1 MRASIQDR
9 VAGGRRCYNLGM
21 KLQTRSIV
29 ANRDV
34 EGPRSIVSINPATEE
49 EIATVSAL
57 DEVGAGDAVQAA
69 KEAFPEWSNT
79 PVEERQKIL
88 ARWLEIMLDEAEDLA
103 RLVSME
109 GGKPV
114 GEARL
119 VDVFPGLESLSYYS
133 ERLDELLAFRPE
145 RPNQVLFAHWQ
156 AGYRFDPLGM
166 VAIITPWN
174 YPVTIPMGEIVPA
187 IGAGNTVVFKP
198 ASATVLT
205 GLALGDM
212 ARRAGMPPG
221 VLNTVALPGSVTDAL
236 LDNPDVSK
244 VFFTGSVP
252 VGRHVALRC
261 AERIAPVQLELGGKD
276 AAVVAADAAIER
288 TARGLVWAAFVNSGQ
303 TCASVERVYVER
315 PVFDRLLQRIV
326 DLTGEIRVGDPSLP
340 DTDMGS
346 LTTKGQRDIV
356 ARQVEEAIAAGA
368 RALTGGKLPE
378 GPGFFYPPT
387 VLVDVTDDM
396 EVMREETFG
405 PVMPVV
411 PVDSLE
417 EGIRRANNSDFGLT
431 ASGWTRSTATAD
443 RLQRELDAGTVTIN
457 EHLVTAAEV
466 TGSWGG
472 VRDSGIGRTHGR
484 FGLISMVNIKYVI
497 RDMGGDEA
505 MPWHYPYD
513 EDFGRFMGAAMP
525 LMYRKGLGK
534 YATLHKL
541 AMTRRFRQRVRKTTL
556 MANLDKLL

>member
-1 MRASIQDR
+1 

-29 ANRDV
+29 ANRDI

-57 DEVGAGDAVQAA
+57 DKTGAGDAVEAA
-69 KEAFPEWSNT
+69 KGAFPEWSRT
-79 PVEERQKIL
+79 PVKERQKIL
-88 ARWLEIMLDEAEDLA
+88 ARWLAIMLDEAEDLA

-114 GEARL
+114 GEAQL

-133 ERLDELLAFRPE
+133 ERLDEMLAFRPE

-156 AGYRFDPLGM
+156 AGYRFDPLG
-166 VAIITPWN
+166 VFAIITPWN

-187 IGAGNTVVFKP
+187 VGAGNTVVFKP

-236 LDNPDVSK
+236 LDHPDVSK
-244 VFFTGSVP
+244 VFFTGSVD
-252 VGRHVALRC
+252 VGRHVGRRC
-261 AERIAPVQLELGGKD
+261 AERIVPAQLELGGKD
-276 AAVVAADAAIER
+276 AAVVAADADIER

-303 TCASVERVYVER
+303 TCASVERVYVEK

-326 DLTGEIRVGDPSLP
+326 ELTGEIRVGDPSLP

-356 ARQVEEAIAAGA
+356 ARQVAEAIAAGA
-368 RALTGGKLPE
+368 RALTGGEPPA

-387 VLVDVTDDM
+387 VLVDVTDEM

-405 PVMPVV
+405 PVMPVI

-417 EGIRRANNSDFGLT
+417 EGIRRANDSDFGLT
-431 ASGWTRSTATAD
+431 ASGWTRSAATAD

-457 EHLVTAAEV
+457 EHLVTAGEV

-484 FGLISMVNIKYVI
+484 FGLLSMVNIKYVI

-513 EDFGRFMGAAMP
+513 EDFGRFMNAAMP
-525 LMYRKGLGK
+525 LMYGKGVSK
-534 YATLHKL
+534 FATLHKL